1 MTKTGWQEL
10 ISQSSQRGAEST
22 GWRPSFFR
30 PTREEDA
37 ERLGRLLRDE
47 PGLQVFDAIDRQ
59 LADLVKTR
67 HPSRTLGEQE
77 IARRVEAHLGGV
89 PRQAYGVWVHYPW
102 SRRLV
107 HLLDEAEFVELR
119 TNRNKYKI
127 SAEEQAALAR
137 RKIGVVG
144 LSVGQS
150 VALTIALE
158 RSAGELRIA
167 DFDDLE
173 LSNMNRIRTGVH
185 NLDVP
190 KVVATARDIAELD
203 PFFKVKCFS
212 EGVTPDNIDRFLL
225 GTDEDEGEGKLDI
238 VVDECDSLDIKLEL
252 RLRARAL
259 RIPVLMDTSDRGL
272 IDVERFDL
280 EPDRPILHGL
290 VGDLTPDRIR
300 GLSTEDKVPYVM
312 QIIGQDTLST
322 RFAASLLEIQQTVST
337 WPQLGSAVV
346 HGGAAAADTARRL
359 ALGEPVRSGR
369 YYVDLEQ
376 IISGPEEARG
386 PAAEARRAREVRG
399 PALEARGPALDP
411 ASLARPLGG
420 ADGAVALDPERLR
433 RIVAAGVAAPSGGNC
448 QPWRWVFEGRRLGL
462 FHDRARSE
470 SLADF
475 QGTGGVVALG
485 AAAENVV
492 LAAHREGLGVRVAPF
507 PREGDADLVATFD
520 FFGAPVSGAEGHAM
534 DGLVDAIGLRHT
546 NRRQGD
552 RAALSHEHRAALAAA
567 VRSVPGAD
575 LQLLESPAELEEI
588 AALLGAGDRARLL
601 VERTHADLMK
611 EIRWTEA
618 EAEARRDGIFVGA
631 FELSPADLA
640 GFRVCRDWRAMEL
653 VRRWGGGRALEKTAR
668 KAIDGA
674 MAVALITMPRAG
686 LADYFQGGRALERAW
701 LTATQRG
708 IAVYPMATLPYLFA
722 RLVRGG
728 GEGMDPETIE
738 AARELRARYLRLFD
752 VTDATAEI
760 LLFRLSIAGPPSTR
774 SLRRP
779 LEDVLLV
786 R

>member
-1 MTKTGWQEL
+1 MTSWQEL
-10 ISQSSQRGAEST
+10 ISSPRRRDAEST
-22 GWRPSFFR
+22 ESRPRFFR
-30 PTREEDA
+30 PARGADA
-37 ERLGRLLRDE
+37 EELGRLLRDDARV
-47 PGLQVFDAIDRQ
+47 QVFDAIDRQ

-67 HPSRTLGEQE
+67 HPSRTLEERE
-77 IARRVEAHLGGV
+77 IARLVEEHLRGA
-89 PRQAYGVWVHYPW
+89 PREAYGVWVHYPW
-102 SRRLV
+102 SHRLV

-119 TNRNKYKI
+119 TNRNRYKI
-127 SAEEQAALAR
+127 SPEEQETLAGR
-137 RKIGVVG
+137 RIGVIG

-167 DFDDLE
+167 DFDHLE

-212 EGVTPDNIDRFLL
+212 EGVTPDNMDRFLL
-225 GTDEDEGEGKLDI
+225 GRNEGEGKLDL
-238 VVDECDSLDIKLEL
+238 VVDECDSLDIKLEI
-252 RLRARAL
+252 RFRARAH

-290 VGDLTPDRIR
+290 VGDLRPERVR

-322 RFAASLLEIQQTVST
+322 RFGATLIEVQQTVST

-359 ALGEPVRSGR
+359 VLGEPVRSGR

-376 IISGPEEARG
+376 IISGPEGAPAGG
-386 PAAEARRAREVRG
+386 PGAS
-399 PALEARGPALDP
+399 PAPRGPALDP
-411 ASLARPLGG
+411 ASLALPPGG
-420 ADGAVALDPERLR
+420 EAGAVPLDPERLR
-433 RIVAAGVAAPSGGNC
+433 RLVAAGIAAPSGGNC
-448 QPWRWVFEGRRLGL
+448 QPWLWVYEARRLGL
-462 FHDRARSE
+462 FHDRARSD

-475 QGTGGVVALG
+475 QGAGGVVALG

-492 LAAHREGLGVRVAPF
+492 LAAHREGLSVRLSPF
-507 PREGDADLVATFD
+507 PLGGEDLAATFD

-534 DGLVDAIGLRHT
+534 DRLADSIGLRHT
-546 NRRQGD
+546 NRRPSQ
-552 RAALSHEHRAALAAA
+552 RAALADEHRAALAAA

-575 LQLLESPAELEEI
+575 LPLLEAPAALEEI
-588 AALLGAGDRARLL
+588 AALIGAGDRLRLL
-601 VERTHADLMK
+601 AQSTHADLMK

-618 EAEARRDGIFVGA
+618 EAEARRDGLFVGA

-640 GFRVCRDWRAMEL
+640 GFRICRDYRAMEL
-653 VRRWGGGRALEKTAR
+653 VRRWGGGRALEKAAR
-668 KAIDGA
+668 KAITGA
-674 MAVALITMPRAG
+674 MAVALITLPRAG

-701 LTATQRG
+701 LTATQLG

-722 RLVRGG
+722 RLIRGG
-728 GEGMDPETIE
+728 GEGMEPET
-738 AARELRARYLRLFD
+738 AAVARELRERYVRLFD

-760 LLFRLSIAGPPSTR
+760 LLFRLSLAGPPSTR

-779 LEDVLLV
+779 PEDVLV
-786 R
+786 AR

>member
-1 MTKTGWQEL
+1 MTRWQQLLSEH
-10 ISQSSQRGAEST
+10 QERYTEST
-22 GWRPSFFR
+22 EWRPRLFR
-30 PTREEDA
+30 PTREADA
-37 ERLGRLLRDE
+37 EQLGRLLRDDAR
-47 PGLQVFDAIDRQ
+47 LQICDAIDRQ

-67 HPSRTLGEQE
+67 HPRRTLGEPE
-77 IARRVEAHLGGV
+77 IARLVEEHLAGV
-89 PRQAYGVWVHYPW
+89 PRQAYGAWVHYPW

-119 TNRNKYKI
+119 TNRNRYKI
-127 SAEEQAALAR
+127 SPEEQETLAR
-137 RKIGVVG
+137 RRFGVVG

-150 VALTIALE
+150 VALTVALE

-167 DFDDLE
+167 DFDHLE

-190 KVVATARDIAELD
+190 KVVATAREIAELD
-203 PFFKVKCFS
+203 PFLEVKCFA

-225 GTDEDEGEGKLDI
+225 EGGKLDI

-252 RLRARAL
+252 RLRARAH

-290 VGDLTPDRIR
+290 VGDLRPERIR

-322 RFAASLLEIQQTVST
+322 RFSASLLEVQQTVST

-376 IISGPEEARG
+376 IISGPEGAEGAEAGAPGASEARG
-386 PAAEARRAREVRG
+386 PAIA
-399 PALEARGPALDP
+399 P
-411 ASLARPLGG
+411 ASRLPPLDG
-420 ADGAVALDPERLR
+420 ATGAVALDRERLR
-433 RIVAAGVAAPSGGNC
+433 RLVEAGIAAPSGGNC
-448 QPWRWVFEGRRLGL
+448 QPWRWVYEGRRLGL
-462 FHDRARSE
+462 LHDRARSE
-470 SLADF
+470 SLADY
-475 QGTGGVVALG
+475 QGAGGVVALG

-492 LAAHREGLGVRVAPF
+492 LAAHREGLHVRVSPF
-507 PREGDADLVATFD
+507 PRDGDEELAATFD
-520 FFGAPVSGAEGHAM
+520 FFGAPVSGAEDHAM
-534 DGLVDAIGLRHT
+534 DPLADAIGLRCT
-546 NRRQGD
+546 NRRTSQ
-552 RAALSHEHRAALAAA
+552 RAELADEHRAALAAA
-567 VRSVPGAD
+567 VRSIPGAD
-575 LQLLESPAELEEI
+575 LQLLESPAALEEI
-588 AALLGAGDRARLL
+588 AALLGVGDRIRLL
-601 VERTHADLMK
+601 AQRTHADLMK

-618 EAEARRDGIFVGA
+618 EAEARRDGIFVGS
-631 FELSPADLA
+631 FEFSPVDLA
-640 GFRVCRDWRAMEL
+640 GFRICRDWRTMEL
-653 VRRWGGGRALEKTAR
+653 VQRWGGGGALEKSAR
-668 KAIDGA
+668 KAIAGA
-674 MAVALITMPRAG
+674 MAVGLITLPRAG
-686 LADYFQGGRALERAW
+686 LADYFQGGRAVERAW

-722 RLVRGG
+722 RLIRGH
-728 GEGMDPETIE
+728 GEGMDPESVE
-738 AARELRARYLRLFD
+738 VARALRERYVRLFD

-760 LLFRLSIAGPPSTR
+760 LLFRLSLAGPPSTR

-779 LEDVLLV
+779 LEDVLVV

>member
-1 MTKTGWQEL
+1 MTSWQEL
-10 ISQSSQRGAEST
+10 LSSPQRRDAEST
-22 GWRPSFFR
+22 GSIAWRPRFFR
-30 PTREEDA
+30 PAREADA
-37 ERLGRLLRDE
+37 EALGRLLRDDARV
-47 PGLQVFDAIDRQ
+47 QVFDAIDRQ

-67 HPSRTLGEQE
+67 HPSRTLDARE
-77 IARRVEAHLGGV
+77 IARLVEEHLRGA

-102 SRRLV
+102 SNRLV

-127 SAEEQAALAR
+127 SAEEQETLAR
-137 RKIGVVG
+137 RRIGVVG

-167 DFDDLE
+167 DFDHLE

-185 NLDVP
+185 NLDLP
-190 KVVATARDIAELD
+190 KAVATARDIAELD
-203 PFFKVKCFS
+203 PFFKVNCFS
-212 EGVTPDNIDRFLL
+212 EGVTPDNIDRFLS
-225 GTDEDEGEGKLDI
+225 GGDEGEGKLDI
-238 VVDECDSLDIKLEL
+238 VVEECDSLDIKLEI
-252 RLRARAL
+252 RYRARAH
-259 RIPVLMDTSDRGL
+259 RIPVVMDTSDRGL

-280 EPDRPILHGL
+280 EPERPILHGL
-290 VGDLTPDRIR
+290 VGDLRPERIR

-322 RFAASLLEIQQTVST
+322 RFGATLVEVQQTVST

-346 HGGAAAADTARRL
+346 HGGAAAADTARRI

-376 IISGPEEARG
+376 IIGGPEG
-386 PAAEARRAREVRG
+386 DPAAP
-399 PALEARGPALDP
+399 PAPASAPRGPALDP
-411 ASLARPLGG
+411 AALAVPPGG
-420 ADGAVALDPERLR
+420 EAGAAPLDPEQLR
-433 RIVAAGVAAPSGGNC
+433 RLVGAGIAAPSGGNC
-448 QPWRWVFEGRRLGL
+448 QPWLWVYEARRLGL

-475 QGTGGVVALG
+475 QGAGGVVALG

-492 LAAHREGLGVRVAPF
+492 LAAHREGLSVRLSPF
-507 PREGDADLVATFD
+507 PQGGEDLAATFD

-534 DGLVDAIGLRHT
+534 DALADAIGLRHT
-546 NRRQGD
+546 NRRPSQ
-552 RAALSHEHRAALAAA
+552 RAALADEHRAALAAA

-575 LQLLESPAELEEI
+575 LQLLESPAALEEI
-588 AALLGAGDRARLL
+588 AALVGAGDRLRLL
-601 VERTHADLMK
+601 ARATHADLMK

-618 EAEARRDGIFVGA
+618 EAEARRDGLFVGSL
-631 FELSPADLA
+631 ELSPADLA
-640 GFRVCRDWRAMEL
+640 GFTMCRDFRKMEL

-668 KAIDGA
+668 KAISGA

-686 LADYFQGGRALERAW
+686 LADYFQGGRAVERAW

-722 RLVRGG
+722 RLIRGG
-728 GEGMDPETIE
+728 GEGLDPETAA
-738 AARELRARYLRLFD
+738 AARELRERYVRLFD

-760 LLFRLSIAGPPSTR
+760 LLFRLSLAGPPSTR
-774 SLRRP
+774 ALRRP
-779 LEDVLLV
+779 LEDVLVV

>member
-30 PTREEDA
+30 PAREEDA
-37 ERLGRLLRDE
+37 ERLERLLRDE
-47 PGLQVFDAIDRQ
+47 PRLQVFDAIDRQ

-77 IARRVEAHLGGV
+77 IARLVEEHLGGA
-89 PRQAYGVWVHYPW
+89 PRAAYGVWVHYPW

-137 RKIGVVG
+137 RRIGVVG

-167 DFDDLE
+167 DFDHLE

-203 PFFKVKCFS
+203 PFFQVKCFS

-225 GTDEDEGEGKLDI
+225 GEPGEGEGKLDI

-252 RLRARAL
+252 RFRARAH

-312 QIIGQDTLST
+312 QMIGQDTLST
-322 RFAASLLEIQQTVST
+322 RFAASLLEVQQTVST

-376 IISGPEEARG
+376 IIGGPEAARG
-386 PAAEARRAREVRG
+386 PATGA
-399 PALEARGPALDP
+399 PEARGPALDP

-420 ADGAVALDPERLR
+420 AEGAVALDPERLQ

-448 QPWRWVFEGRRLGL
+448 QPWRWVYEARRLGL

-475 QGTGGVVALG
+475 QGAGGVVALG

-492 LAAHREGLGVRVAPF
+492 LAAHREGLSVRVAPF
-507 PREGDADLVATFD
+507 PREGDEHLAATFD
-520 FFGAPVSGAEGHAM
+520 FFGAPVGGAEGHAM
-534 DGLVDAIGLRHT
+534 DGLADAIGQRHT

-552 RAALSHEHRAALAAA
+552 RAALSSEQRDALTAA
-567 VRSVPGAD
+567 VRSVPGAE
-575 LQLLESPAELEEI
+575 LHLLEAPAQLEEI

-601 VERTHADLMK
+601 AQRTHADMMK

-631 FELSPADLA
+631 FELSPTDLA

-653 VRRWGGGRALEKTAR
+653 VRRWGGGGALEKTAR
-668 KAIDGA
+668 KAIAGA

-686 LADYFQGGRALERAW
+686 LVDYFQGGRAVERAW
-701 LTATQRG
+701 LTATQLG

-722 RLVRGG
+722 RLIRGG
-728 GEGMDPETIE
+728 GEGMDAGTI
-738 AARELRARYLRLFD
+738 ALAKGLRARYLRLFD

-760 LLFRLSIAGPPSTR
+760 LLFRLSLAGPPSTR

-779 LEDVLLV
+779 LEDVLVV